1 MTLKLFN
8 TLGKNKAAF
17 TPLKA
22 GEVKMYVCGP
32 TVYGRLHIGNFRGA
46 ILFNLVRN
54 WLEKLGNKVTYV
66 YNYTDVDDQIIK
78 KANEEKTTA
87 TEISERYIKAF
98 EEDFK
103 RLGLKKHEFNPRVTE
118 FMPQIISFIDG
129 LVKNGHAYVVDG
141 EVYYSIEKFKDYGA
155 LSGNKLEDLN
165 AGQRVEVDKKKKSP
179 LDFVLWKPAK
189 PNEPFWESPWSKGR
203 PGWHIECSAMIKS
216 ILGDTIDI
224 HGGGIDLIF
233 PHHECEIAQGEGLS
247 GKKYCGHWMHNE
259 FLNLNDQKMSKSLGN
274 IMTAQNFMDTYHPEI
289 LKYMMLSLHYRS
301 SFNVNNERISNL
313 VLALSRVYA
322 SLKNALNLIHDDKLT
337 FGKVDDA
344 LSLAIKN
351 ADAKMIDSMNDDF
364 NTGEVMSQIFEV
376 VRTFNNLLVTKGKNK
391 NDLKASAQKFADWI
405 KSWGAL
411 MSLFQEDP
419 NKFISDLD
427 EMYIRLKGL
436 DKQVIIDKIN
446 LRLIAR
452 QNKDWAASDKIRDEL
467 IAMEIEVFDSP
478 TGMTWQV
485 KRG

>member
-1 MTLKLFN
+1 MSLKLFN

-17 TPLKA
+17 TPLKS

-46 ILFNLVRN
+46 IVFNLVRN

-66 YNYTDVDDQIIK
+66 YNYTDVDDKIIE

-87 TEISERYIKAF
+87 TEISERFIKAF
-98 EEDFK
+98 EEDFN
-103 RLGLKKHEFNPRVTE
+103 RLGLKKHEHNPRVTE

-247 GKKYCGHWMHNE
+247 NKKYCGHWMHNE

-322 SLKNALNLIHDDKLT
+322 SLKNAMSLFNDDKLT
-337 FGKVDDA
+337 LGKVDDV
-344 LSLAIKN
+344 LTTAIKN
-351 ADAKMIDSMNDDF
+351 ADAKMTDSMNDDF

-376 VRTFNNLLVTKGKNK
+376 VRAFNNLLVTKGKNK

-436 DKQVIIDKIN
+436 DKKIIEEKISA
-446 LRLIAR
+446 RLMAR

>member
-8 TLGKNKAAF
+8 TLGKNKAVF
-17 TPLKA
+17 TPNKP
-22 GEVKMYVCGP
+22 GEVSMYVCGP
-32 TVYGRLHIGNFRGA
+32 TVYNRLHIGNFRGA
-46 ILFNLVRN
+46 IVFNLVRN
-54 WLEKLGNKVTYV
+54 WLEKLGHKVTYV
-66 YNYTDVDDQIIK
+66 YNYTDVDDKIIE
-78 KANEEKTTA
+78 KANQEKVTA
-87 TEISERYIKAF
+87 KEISERYIAAF
-98 EEDFK
+98 EEDFN
-103 RLGLKKHEFNPRVTE
+103 RLGLKKHEHNPRVTE
-118 FMPQIISFIDG
+118 YMPQIISFIDG
-129 LVKNGHAYVVDG
+129 LVKNGHAYVVEG
-141 EVYYSIEKFKDYGA
+141 EVFYSIEKFQNYGA

-247 GKKYCGHWMHNE
+247 GKKYCSHWMHNE

-274 IMTAQNFMDTYHPEI
+274 VMTAQNFMDTYHPEI

-301 SFNVNNERISNL
+301 SFNVNNERISNI
-313 VLALSRVYA
+313 VLGLSRVYA
-322 SLKNALNLIHDDKLT
+322 SLKNALGLIQDDKLT
-337 FGKVDDA
+337 LGKVDDVLA
-344 LSLAIKN
+344 NAIKT
-351 ADAKMIDSMNDDF
+351 AEAKMTESMNDDF

-391 NDLKASAQKFADWI
+391 NDLKASAKIFNEWI
-405 KSWGAL
+405 LSWGIL

-419 NKFISDLD
+419 NKFLSDLD

-436 DKQVIIDKIN
+436 DKKLIEAKITE
-446 LRLIAR
+446 RMSAR
-452 QNKDWAASDKIRDEL
+452 QNKDWALSDKIRDEL
-467 IAMEIEVFDSP
+467 VAMEIEVFDSP
-478 TGMTWQV
+478 TGMSWRV
-485 KRG
+485 LRG

>member
-1 MTLKLFN
+1 
-8 TLGKNKAAF
+8 
-17 TPLKA
+17 
-22 GEVKMYVCGP
+22 
-32 TVYGRLHIGNFRGA
+32 
-46 ILFNLVRN
+46 
-54 WLEKLGNKVTYV
+54 
-66 YNYTDVDDQIIK
+66 
-78 KANEEKTTA
+78 
-87 TEISERYIKAF
+87 
-98 EEDFK
+98 
-103 RLGLKKHEFNPRVTE
+103 
-118 FMPQIISFIDG
+118 
-129 LVKNGHAYVVDG
+129 
-141 EVYYSIEKFKDYGA
+141 
-155 LSGNKLEDLN
+155 
-165 AGQRVEVDKKKKSP
+165 
-179 LDFVLWKPAK
+179 
-189 PNEPFWESPWSKGR
+189 
-203 PGWHIECSAMIKS
+203 
-216 ILGDTIDI
+216 
-224 HGGGIDLIF
+224 
-233 PHHECEIAQGEGLS
+233 
-247 GKKYCGHWMHNE
+247 
-259 FLNLNDQKMSKSLGN
+259 
-274 IMTAQNFMDTYHPEI
+274 
-289 LKYMMLSLHYRS
+289 
-301 SFNVNNERISNL
+301 VNNERISNL

-337 FGKVDDA
+337 LGKVDDA

-351 ADAKMIDSMNDDF
+351 ADAKMTDSMNDDF

-427 EMYIRLKGL
+427 DMYIRLKGL